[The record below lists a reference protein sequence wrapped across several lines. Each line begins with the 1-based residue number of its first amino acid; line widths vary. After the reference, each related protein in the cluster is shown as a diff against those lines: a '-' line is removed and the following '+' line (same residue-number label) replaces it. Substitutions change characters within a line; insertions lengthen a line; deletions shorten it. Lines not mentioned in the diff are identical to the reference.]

1 MTDPLAQLAA
11 AALQDRL
18 RARLGHDA
26 VSVRPYGKNLIVDLE
41 DEGGR
46 EPVARLVG
54 NGAGLYQPGFRNHRG
69 TWEPLPGEGDLE
81 HAAGLLADA
90 LGPFLGPL

>member
-11 AALQDRL
+11 STLQARL
-18 RARLGHDA
+18 RARLGHNA

-69 TWEPLPGEGDLE
+69 GWAPLPGVGDLE
-81 HAAGLLADA
+81 CAADLLADA
-90 LGPFLGPL
+90 LGSFLGPL